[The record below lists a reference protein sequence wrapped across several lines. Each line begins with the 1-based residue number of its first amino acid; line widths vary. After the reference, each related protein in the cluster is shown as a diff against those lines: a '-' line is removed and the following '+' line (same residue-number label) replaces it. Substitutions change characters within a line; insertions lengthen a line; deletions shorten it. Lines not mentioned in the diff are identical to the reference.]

1 MIHEARRDRRP
12 IGIRDIR
19 ARVVP
24 GMARGMRALRAR
36 IFPDNWA
43 GLLGEITLA
52 NFVVCALSGILLGTL
67 YDPSTAQVF
76 YAGPYEPLQGSQMSR
91 ALESTL
97 QISFEVRGGLL
108 LRQIH
113 NWSASLMIATL
124 IVHILHIYFS
134 GRFRAPARLRWLAL
148 FALLFTAMGAG
159 MTGSILPDD
168 MLSGS
173 SLAVLDGLVKAIPVI
188 GLRLSDTI
196 FQGQFPSGAV
206 ATMYPVHLYALP
218 ALTVLLFGAIAYLG
232 LPDRPGRLAALRRE
246 MRGDLPADTEP
257 AGVPAPGP
265 QRPLRVIVAR
275 TGGTILI
282 TFAIVTGLAAAVSV
296 NPVWSYGPADPGN
309 AAAGA
314 GAVWYLAFLDGAQRL
329 VPPGWELVLAD
340 RTIVLALLAPILLVG
355 VFFVA
360 AMAYPFLESRFA
372 RGRAGTVPGGRAH
385 HHPVRTAVGVAAIVF
400 YGTLWAAAGSDVIAL
415 LFRLSN
421 AAVIQVFQVT
431 LVLGPVLGFA
441 LAWFLCTG
449 LRRRE
454 EEIAEHGMPT
464 GRIVRDP
471 DGGYHE
477 VHAPVAA
484 SPALEAARG
493 RELDPGS

>member
-1 MIHEARRDRRP
+1 
-12 IGIRDIR
+12 
-19 ARVVP
+19 
-24 GMARGMRALRAR
+24 MARGIRALRAR

-52 NFVVCALSGILLGTL
+52 NFVVCGLSGILLATL
-67 YDPSTAQVF
+67 YDPSTEQVF
-76 YAGPYEPLQGSQMSR
+76 YAGPYEPLHGIGMSR

-97 QISFEVRGGLL
+97 QISFEVQGGLL
-108 LRQIH
+108 LRQVH

-148 FALLFTAMGAG
+148 FALLFVAMGAG

-173 SLAVLDGLVKAIPVI
+173 SLAVLDGILKAIPLI
-188 GLRLSDTI
+188 GLRMSDTL
-196 FQGQFPSGAV
+196 FQGQFPSGAIG
-206 ATMYPVHLYALP
+206 TMYPLHLYALP
-218 ALTVLLFGAIAYLG
+218 TLMAVLFAAIAYLG
-232 LPDRPGRLAALRRE
+232 LPDRPGRLAVL
-246 MRGDLPADTEP
+246 RGDVLEDA
-257 AGVPAPGP
+257 AGPGAAARP
-265 QRPLRVIVAR
+265 RPLRLIAAR

-282 TFAIVTGLAAAVSV
+282 TFAIVTGFSAAVSV

-329 VPPGWELVLAD
+329 VPPGWELVVAD
-340 RTIVLALLAPILLVG
+340 RTVVLALLAPITLVG

-360 AMAYPFLESRFA
+360 ALAYPFLESRFA
-372 RGRAGTVPGGRAH
+372 RGRARRAPGGKPH
-385 HHPVRTAVGVAAIVF
+385 HHPVRTSVGVAAIVF

-415 LFRLSN
+415 LFQLSN
-421 AAVIQVFQVT
+421 ARVIQVLQLT
-431 LVLGPVLGFA
+431 LLLGPLLGFA
-441 LAWFLCTG
+441 VTWFLCAG

-454 EEIAEHGMPT
+454 AEIAEHGMPT
-464 GRIVRDP
+464 GRIIRTP
-471 DGGYHE
+471 EGGYIE
-477 VHAPVAA
+477 AHAPVQGAG
-484 SPALEAARG
+484 ALESAGG
-493 RELDPGS
+493 RRLDAGS